1 LAGIFC
7 WHAICSLNLKLLKNT
22 GMENKK
28 NPKVTLDNYSKIFIQ
43 LGLVLALFLSYVV
56 IEKKSFRQYKV
67 LQGVSMNQ
75 DIDEEPPIIKPREL
89 ETPKTEPPVLPEKI
103 EVVDDDD
110 VNETVIQ
117 FKVPDETEALEMANI
132 EEVDE
137 PVEVIEDVPFTII
150 EDVPVFP
157 GCKGSKKE
165 LKSCFNK
172 KMQKH
177 FQRKFN
183 ADLPNDLGMS
193 PGKKRII
200 MLFKIDKVGNIV
212 DIRAKAPHPK
222 LQKEAIRIIKLLP
235 KMKPGRQ
242 RGKAV
247 GVKYTLPMRIEVE

>member
-1 LAGIFC
+1 
-7 WHAICSLNLKLLKNT
+7 
-22 GMENKK
+22 MENKK

-56 IEKKSFRQYKV
+56 IEKKSFRQYKA

-75 DIDEEPPIIKPREL
+75 DIDEEPPIIKTREL

-103 EVVDDDD
+103 EVVDDDVD

-117 FKVPDETEALEMANI
+117 STEPDETEALEATNI

-137 PVEVIEDVPFTII
+137 PEEVIEDVL
-150 EDVPVFP
+150 VFP

-172 KMQKH
+172 KMPKH

-183 ADLPNDLGMS
+183 TDLPNDFGIS
-193 PGKKRII
+193 PGKKGII
-200 MLFKIDKVGNIV
+200 MLFKIDKIGNIV
-212 DIRAKAPHPK
+212 DIKAKAPHPK

-235 KMKPGRQ
+235 KMKPRRQ
-242 RGKAV
+242 KGKAV
-247 GVKYTLPMRIEVE
+247 GVKYTLPMRIEVD

>member
-1 LAGIFC
+1 
-7 WHAICSLNLKLLKNT
+7 
-22 GMENKK
+22 MENKK

-43 LGLVLALFLSYVV
+43 LGLVLALFISYVV

-222 LQKEAIRIIKLLP
+222 LQKEAIRIINLLP

>member
-1 LAGIFC
+1 
-7 WHAICSLNLKLLKNT
+7 
-22 GMENKK
+22 MENKK

-103 EVVDDDD
+103 EVVDDD
-110 VNETVIQ
+110 VNETDIQ
-117 FKVPDETEALEMANI
+117 SKVPDETEALEMANI